1 MRVGLDITNFPCTNF
16 PCTNSPYT
24 DGLFATD
31 GRRTGTARAAEHCGW
46 DMLEPGE
53 PTSRFVES
61 RGRLSRLGL
70 RNVIVIPR
78 RRVWAGGAANTS
90 GAAAAQGWEV

>member
-1 MRVGLDITNFPCTNF
+1 MRVGLDITNF

-61 RGRLSRLGL
+61 RGKLSRLGL

-78 RRVWAGGAANTS
+78 RRVWADGAANTS